1 MLFVFREIEKE
12 KIVAVTFKDVARLAG
27 VSTQTVSRV
36 TNGADNVAEE
46 TRKKVNEAIR
56 KLEYV
61 PNKGA
66 QMLGRA
72 KSHILGII
80 SLDIYLHGVALIA
93 NGIRNQAH
101 ELGYTTALSVLA
113 DSSIEGFRASIREL
127 LAQKIE
133 SIIVNVP
140 ISKEVAESLVAQF
153 SQLTFVFIDVSEAA
167 NVNNI
172 SCDHQMGA
180 LLGISHL
187 IDCKCKH
194 FICITGPK
202 ASTASAL
209 RYQTWQAQI
218 AQHELIESACYEGNW
233 QASSGYHAIKH
244 ALLKG
249 LLFDAVLVAN
259 DQMALGVLGA
269 LAEAGIQVPKTVCVI
284 GFDGINDSA
293 FFSPPLTTIKQDFD
307 ELGRRAAALA
317 LNASQHLKQKTV
329 KNKLPVELVIR
340 QTSRIKSN
348 EFSNKQ
354 EILSHLDSIR
364 ALVVKDMIKTD

>member
-1 MLFVFREIEKE
+1 M
-12 KIVAVTFKDVARLAG
+12 AVTFKDVARLAG

-46 TRKKVNEAIR
+46 TRKRVNEAIK

-80 SLDIYLHGVALIA
+80 SLDMYLHGVALIA

-101 ELGYTTALSVLA
+101 ELGYTTALSVLE
-113 DSSIEGFRASIREL
+113 DRSLEGFRVSIREL

-140 ISKEVAESLVAQF
+140 VSKEVAESLVEQF
-153 SQLTFVFIDVSEAA
+153 SQLTFVFIDVPEEA

-180 LLGISHL
+180 LLGITHL
-187 IDCKCKH
+187 IDCKCKN
-194 FICITGPK
+194 FICITGPE
-202 ASTASAL
+202 ASIGSRL
-209 RYQTWQAQI
+209 RYHTWQTQI
-218 AQHELIESACYEGNW
+218 TKHKLVESACYEGNW
-233 QASSGYHAIKH
+233 QAGSGYHAIKH

-249 LLFDAVLVAN
+249 VLFDAVLVAN
-259 DQMALGVLGA
+259 DQMALGVLCA

-317 LNASQHLKQKTV
+317 LNSAQNTKQETI
-329 KNKLPVELVIR
+329 KNKLSVELLIR
-340 QTSRIKSN
+340 QTTQIKN
-348 EFSNKQ
+348 REFSNKQ

-364 ALVVKDMIKTD
+364 ALVASDMPLYPK